1 MPGTTTSES
10 SEIVIRTD
18 SDSGGT
24 SVNLMVGGRKV
35 SWLSIIPFT
44 LRIGAATVRMDG
56 IGGVG
61 TDAHHRRRGYSR
73 RVLEAAVTHMR
84 AGEGALSMLYGISD
98 FYPKFGYATAGP
110 DYLVLLTNLERDN
123 VLPTGWTVRDF
134 VASDLPAM
142 QALYAQCTTQ
152 SVGVAVRPAQGGVW
166 SHFTAES
173 EEGERDACHVV
184 IGPEGTLH
192 GYVWRARWCWYVKH
206 KLETDFKD
214 ALVLGEVMADDPIAA
229 DAALAACRQWA
240 QAEAEQRKVKQ
251 VVLAFPPE
259 GALAV
264 AAMRQEAR
272 FMQNFSASGDSMARV
287 LDVTRLLHALASEL
301 QARLH
306 AAHSPFVGALVF
318 ETDLGDATL
327 HITPDAV
334 TVETGTENTF
344 GNVLRIAMPQTELAR
359 LALGAF
365 PTDDLVARLPQT
377 PNAET
382 ARLLAILFPLRF
394 PHMCLPDR
402 Y

>member
-1 MPGTTTSES
+1 MPSTTTSEP

-18 SDSGGT
+18 PDSGET

-44 LRIGAATVRMDG
+44 LRIGAASVRMDG

-61 TDAHHRRRGYSR
+61 TDSHYRRRGYSR
-73 RVLEAAVTHMR
+73 RVLEAAIDHMR
-84 AGEGALSMLYGISD
+84 AGDGALSMLYGISD

-110 DYLVLLTNLERDN
+110 DYLVLLTELERDN
-123 VLPTGWTVRDF
+123 VVPTGWSVRDF

-142 QALYAQCTTQ
+142 KALYARRSAQ
-152 SVGVAVRPAQGGVW
+152 SVGTAVRPAHGGVW
-166 SHFTAES
+166 SHLTAAS
-173 EEGERDACHVV
+173 EEGERDSCHVV

-214 ALVLGEVMADDPIAA
+214 ALVLGEVMADGPIAA
-229 DAALAACRQWA
+229 DAVLAVCRQWA

-259 GALAV
+259 GALA
-264 AAMRQEAR
+264 AASMRQEAR
-272 FMQNFSASGDSMARV
+272 FVQNFSASGDSMARV
-287 LDVTRLLHALASEL
+287 LDVTRLLRALAPEL
-301 QARLH
+301 QARLQT
-306 AAHSPFVGALVF
+306 AHSRFVGALVF
-318 ETDLGDATL
+318 ETDLGDVTL
-327 HITPDAV
+327 HIALDRV
-334 TVETGTENTF
+334 IVEAGVANTS
-344 GNVLRIAMPQTELAR
+344 GVLARIAMPQTELAR

-365 PTDDLVARLPQT
+365 PPDDLLARLPQP
-377 PNAET
+377 PNEAVK
-382 ARLLAILFPLRF
+382 RLLAKMFPLRF